1 MEEISFDDVEEVI
14 NNFQGLNKTMHYMM
28 MEKQKSLIYRRI
40 KQGYY
45 LCCRIIKTLIKML

>member
-28 MEKQKSLIYRRI
+28 MEKIMCIFRMHIIHMEVRSGRIY
-40 KQGYY
+40 
-45 LCCRIIKTLIKML
+45 